1 MEEENRNPARQQKRP
16 PLLSILCILTFIFS
30 GMSVIGFFAVSV
42 NYEQSLE
49 VMRTVYGNMPEAGFL
64 LQAPRDFFFVSFILS
79 ALSLAGAILMWNLRK
94 NGFHI
99 YTASQLAMLA
109 VPLLY
114 FGSETN
120 PLLNIVITA
129 LFVYLYA
136 RNLKY
141 MH

>member
-1 MEEENRNPARQQKRP
+1 MEENPKPEHTNKRP
-16 PLLSILCILTFIFS
+16 TLLSILCILTFIFS
-30 GMSVIGFFAVSV
+30 GMSVTGFFAVSV

-49 VMRTVYGNMPEAGFL
+49 VMRTAYGNMPEAGFL
-64 LQAPRDFFFVSFILS
+64 LQAPRDFFFISFILS

-94 NGFHI
+94 TGFHI

-109 VPLLY
+109 IPLLY

-120 PLLNIVITA
+120 PLLNIIITT

-136 RNLKY
+136 KNLKF